1 MCPTSP
7 RYVNSYKNGANY
19 SDSMPQRKKNSL
31 ESYLLPICS
40 WKAACSIMPKRTTPS
55 STSKRPCRLFSHK
68 MEYVTIQ
75 ADESQLSQNF
85 AQITQHFQ
93 QWQQDR
99 I

>member
-1 MCPTSP
+1 
-7 RYVNSYKNGANY
+7 
-19 SDSMPQRKKNSL
+19 
-31 ESYLLPICS
+31 
-40 WKAACSIMPKRTTPS
+40 
-55 STSKRPCRLFSHK
+55 